1 VSETLVQ
8 LSDVWKVYDVGPE
21 GVPALRGISMDVAAG
36 EYIAIMGH
44 SGSGKSTLLNL
55 LGCLDR
61 PTRGEYWLGDE
72 EVSTLSDDELSDV
85 RNRRI
90 GFVFQSFNLIQ
101 GITVSENIEVPMF
114 YQGIPRARRTPRS
127 GELGELVGLGDRL
140 HHRPRELSG
149 GQQQR
154 VAIARAMANDPLILL
169 ADEPTG
175 NLDSATTREIL
186 VLFDRL
192 HEQGRTILMVTHEDH
207 VAAHAQRVV
216 WLRDGEVLSDEPNA
230 ERMRTS

>member
-1 VSETLVQ
+1 VSERLVQ
-8 LSDVWKVYDVGPE
+8 LGDVWKVYDVGPE
-21 GVPALRGISMDVAAG
+21 GVPALRGISLDISAG
-36 EYIAIMGH
+36 EYVAIMGH

-61 PTRGEYWLGDE
+61 PTGGEYWLGDE

-90 GFVFQSFNLIQ
+90 GFIFQSFNLIQ

-114 YQGIPRARRTPRS
+114 YQGIPRSLRAPRS
-127 GELGELVGLGDRL
+127 TELGRLVGLGDRL

-192 HEQGRTILMVTHEDH
+192 HEQGRTVLMVTHEDD
-207 VAAHAQRVV
+207 VAAHAERVV
-216 WLRDGEVLSDEPNA
+216 WLRDGEVVSDERNA
-230 ERMRTS
+230 ERMRAS

>member
-1 VSETLVQ
+1 
-8 LSDVWKVYDVGPE
+8 
-21 GVPALRGISMDVAAG
+21 
-36 EYIAIMGH
+36 
-44 SGSGKSTLLNL
+44 
-55 LGCLDR
+55 
-61 PTRGEYWLGDE
+61 
-72 EVSTLSDDELSDV
+72 
-85 RNRRI
+85 
-90 GFVFQSFNLIQ
+90 
-101 GITVSENIEVPMF
+101 
-114 YQGIPRARRTPRS
+114 
-127 GELGELVGLGDRL
+127 
-140 HHRPRELSG
+140 
-149 GQQQR
+149 
-154 VAIARAMANDPLILL
+154 MANDPLILL